1 MKDKSKR
8 SQNWPMVFVSV
19 CALVICG
26 ACAKKNESVM
36 ALW

>member
-8 SQNWPMVFVSV
+8 SQNWPMAFVSV
-19 CALVICG
+19 CALVICST
-26 ACAKKNESVM
+26 CAKKNESVM